1 MPVKYDQE
9 TRVSA
14 IRLVCEHAAD
24 YALEYT
30 SAAAGESHVPTRRD
44 PRGPASYYRQP
55 ARR

>member
-9 TRVSA
+9 TRVRA

-30 SAAAGESHVPTRRD
+30 SAAVGESHVPIT
-44 PRGPASYYRQP
+44 P
-55 ARR
+55 